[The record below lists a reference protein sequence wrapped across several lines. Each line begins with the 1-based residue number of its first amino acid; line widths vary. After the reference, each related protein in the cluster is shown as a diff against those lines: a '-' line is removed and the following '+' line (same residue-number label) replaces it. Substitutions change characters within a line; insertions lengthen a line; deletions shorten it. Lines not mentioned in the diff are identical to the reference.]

1 MIIISSIKRLSKK
14 QKKKKR
20 QNKQEKEDDE
30 EEEDEENEHNDEQQ
44 ILDAISENSKN
55 ENDQANMT
63 DKQERKTS
71 HSSAKPLDEQIQLI
85 CTVCQ
90 EEFSSRNK
98 LFDHIKTEGHA
109 APKLEKPL
117 SHNAIKKN
125 KRLAKATKK

>member
-1 MIIISSIKRLSKK
+1 MSKK

-20 QNKQEKEDDE
+20 QNKQEKEDNEDE
-30 EEEDEENEHNDEQQ
+30 EEENEQIGEQTTVDGNSENLKEENANEEAKMVEKEDQNIPTSTTKPRDEQV
-44 ILDAISENSKN
+44 
-55 ENDQANMT
+55 
-63 DKQERKTS
+63 
-71 HSSAKPLDEQIQLI
+71 QLI

-125 KRLAKATKK
+125 KRLAKALKK